1 MYVAEHVFAEP
12 LKAHCPH
19 LEIPSRDVSS
29 LATTQS
35 EGGTSPSVSS
45 PASFAQH
52 HDKVGWGSGQGCL
65 GSLRLSAWI
74 WWMWPARHAPLC
86 TGLKACHPHSVHPC
100 TLFHHS
106 GIFGHA
112 GGRVGGHADSLLGQR
127 RDSCPCARVSPG
139 VMEPRQPG
147 AHEALMRAHPPHD
160 RTSPPPDMVACCRH
174 LPFLQCLHRDQS
186 VHGSPM
192 RLGHVDCPC
201 LPPLPP
207 HLTSRGFFGES
218 RRTSP
223 TTTPAKRAPPA
234 LFKGPPPASS
244 TLVPAWRPLDT
255 PQIPPQNGLHLLLRW
270 RKGPPS
276 HPILCNACGTRWLRN
291 GTLKPLVPRRGLRY
305 KAVRSGSSKGLGA
318 SASQQDLSQPAG
330 SSAARLGGETE
341 PAPQPRP
348 ESFSHSAT
356 GTPAPPTPA
365 TGSPPLALPL
375 LPLGLPAS
383 LLATL
388 CKRGD
393 APPPAR
399 AVSLQHA
406 ALA

>member
-52 HDKVGWGSGQGCL
+52 HDKASLAMQEAVLADTQTASWVSGGTAVL
-65 GSLRLSAWI
+65 
-74 WWMWPARHAPLC
+74 AP
-86 TGLKACHPHSVHPC
+86 G
-100 TLFHHS
+100 
-106 GIFGHA
+106 
-112 GGRVGGHADSLLGQR
+112 
-127 RDSCPCARVSPG
+127 
-139 VMEPRQPG
+139 
-147 AHEALMRAHPPHD
+147 
-160 RTSPPPDMVACCRH
+160 
-174 LPFLQCLHRDQS
+174 DQS

-255 PQIPPQNGLHLLLRW
+255 PQIPPQNGLHLLLR
-270 RKGPPS
+270 
-276 HPILCNACGTRWLRN
+276 
-291 GTLKPLVPRRGLRY
+291 
-305 KAVRSGSSKGLGA
+305 
-318 SASQQDLSQPAG
+318 
-330 SSAARLGGETE
+330 
-341 PAPQPRP
+341 
-348 ESFSHSAT
+348 
-356 GTPAPPTPA
+356 
-365 TGSPPLALPL
+365 
-375 LPLGLPAS
+375 
-383 LLATL
+383 
-388 CKRGD
+388 
-393 APPPAR
+393 
-399 AVSLQHA
+399 
-406 ALA
+406 

>member
-1 MYVAEHVFAEP
+1 MPGRGCGGASKRARADCPALRSTRPP
-12 LKAHCPH
+12 LCIHPAP
-19 LEIPSRDVSS
+19 
-29 LATTQS
+29 
-35 EGGTSPSVSS
+35 S
-45 PASFAQH
+45 PAQ
-52 HDKVGWGSGQGCL
+52 
-65 GSLRLSAWI
+65 
-74 WWMWPARHAPLC
+74 
-86 TGLKACHPHSVHPC
+86 
-100 TLFHHS
+100 
-106 GIFGHA
+106 
-112 GGRVGGHADSLLGQR
+112 
-127 RDSCPCARVSPG
+127 
-139 VMEPRQPG
+139 
-147 AHEALMRAHPPHD
+147 
-160 RTSPPPDMVACCRH
+160 
-174 LPFLQCLHRDQS
+174 
-186 VHGSPM
+186 
-192 RLGHVDCPC
+192 
-201 LPPLPP
+201 
-207 HLTSRGFFGES
+207 
-218 RRTSP
+218 
-223 TTTPAKRAPPA
+223 
-234 LFKGPPPASS
+234 
-244 TLVPAWRPLDT
+244 
-255 PQIPPQNGLHLLLRW
+255 
-270 RKGPPS
+270 
-276 HPILCNACGTRWLRN
+276 
-291 GTLKPLVPRRGLRY
+291 PRRGLRY